1 MKKSLCGL
9 LFLMMML
16 LLPTTAAAE
25 ELKLPAIPVE
35 IEEYYNP
42 ALGTC
47 YRISYETT
55 GLLNERLKYANSF
68 QKMTHSTGGQ
78 KDSGVRKVNKRANG
92 RYIEF
97 PQKTAELHQGDELTL
112 YHQGYPELKLIIKDK
127 MTEPDKTLWNF
138 EWAILK
144 DKEEPIEDSVAYVK
158 ERARAQINS
167 LVNLSQKDKK
177 KWIDRLNEKTDYQD
191 VYAVYHKAISRN
203 GALADFQRPLFELLD
218 EKEHLL
224 TEEDIALLEREIE
237 VSTDLNRAKITEGK
251 ILAAVKK
258 TISNLDLEIE
268 KPKTGAPLSTVATT
282 SCEEIKSCELTWF
295 VGENECNGNAQD
307 NTAYTVQ
314 CKIKLADGK
323 RLIPG
328 KSKITVN
335 GTDVTAELTG
345 TDGEYLVTYT
355 FAETEAL
362 KKTYTVTW
370 DPNNGTDSQKQS
382 FEENEELTLPAC
394 TFTPPE
400 GKVFDGWMI
409 GDKSHAVG
417 DTITLT
423 EETTTIK
430 ALWKDQPTAPDKDTP
445 TDSDTDTPRVPA
457 DRAPQAQTVRMRAS
471 DGSGTYVEGPAEA
484 LRNVHELVVELR
496 SPSRRD
502 LSLRDLSGREV
513 YSDRLMLVTVP
524 VESLGTEN
532 LRLLVDGVYT
542 SFSVSEDGKSVTF
555 PAYFTKD
562 GKRPVEDLLFASDE
576 IEVHGNRSI
585 LPEEGCRFVIKQ
597 KSAAKFEVNLV
608 NARGETVHTTGPVW
622 ISFPAPDGHAT
633 HWRVK
638 IDGRDT
644 TFEIENGRVRVAEM
658 I

>member
-1 MKKSLCGL
+1 MKKSLRGL

-47 YRISYETT
+47 YKISYETT
-55 GLLNERLKYANSF
+55 GLLNERLKYVNSF
-68 QKMTHSTGGQ
+68 QKMTHSTDGQ
-78 KDSGVRKVNKRANG
+78 NDSRVRKVKKRVNG

-97 PQKTAELHQGDELTL
+97 PQETAELHQGDELTL

-127 MTEPDKTLWNF
+127 MTERDKTFWNF
-138 EWAILK
+138 EWAILN

-167 LVNLSQKDKK
+167 LAKLSQEEKE
-177 KWIDRLNEKTDYQD
+177 KWIDCLNEKTEYQD

-203 GALADFQRPLFELLD
+203 GALEVQRALFELLD
-218 EKEHLL
+218 GKEHLL
-224 TEEDIALLEREIE
+224 TEKEVALLEREIE
-237 VSTDLNRAKITEGK
+237 VSTDLNRAKITEEN
-251 ILAAVKK
+251 ILAAAKK

-282 SCEEIKSCELTWF
+282 SCEEIKSCELKWF
-295 VGENECNGNAQD
+295 VGGNEYNGDAQED
-307 NTAYTVQ
+307 TAYTAQ

-355 FAETEAL
+355 FSKTETLQKEY
-362 KKTYTVTW
+362 KVTW
-370 DPNNGTDSQKQS
+370 DKNGGTGTMNPTTVTDEK
-382 FEENEELTLPAC
+382 LKLPEC
-394 TFTPPE
+394 KFTPPE
-400 GKVFDGWMI
+400 GKVFDAWMI
-409 GDKSHAVG
+409 DEKRHSAGEEI
-417 DTITLT
+417 TITGDLT
-423 EETTTIK
+423 ICAQWRDK
-430 ALWKDQPTAPDKDTP
+430 PTVPDKDKP
-445 TDSDTDTPRVPA
+445 TDPDTDAPRVPEY
-457 DRAPQAQTVRMRAS
+457 RAPQAQTVRMRAS

-484 LRNVHELVVELR
+484 LRNAHELVVER
-496 SPSRRD
+496 KSPSRWD

-524 VESLGTEN
+524 VESFGTEN

-562 GKRPVEDLLFASDE
+562 EKRPVEDLLFASDD
-576 IEVHGNRSI
+576 IEVHGNRSV

-622 ISFPAPDGHAT
+622 ISFPAPDGNAT

-638 IDGRDT
+638 IDGRET
-644 TFEIENGRVRVAEM
+644 TFEVENGRVRVAGM